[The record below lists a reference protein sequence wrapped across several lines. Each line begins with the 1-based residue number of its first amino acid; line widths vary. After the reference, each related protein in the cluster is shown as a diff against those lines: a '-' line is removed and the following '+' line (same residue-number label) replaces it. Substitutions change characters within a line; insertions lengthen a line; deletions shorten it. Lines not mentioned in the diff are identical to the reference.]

1 MASKKAP
8 AKEAPPTIEPL
19 VVDVSNQVAGRV
31 ASVIAKQLLQ
41 GENVVVINA
50 EKAVLS
56 GSRATVVLAWKDR
69 LGLRTATSPWKGP
82 FHAREP
88 QKILHRIIRGMIP
101 WNRTGGH
108 LAMKRLRVYIGTPEG
123 LTIKRRLDLHGYERA
138 GRRTVYL
145 GDVAR
150 ELGWKGSA

>member
-1 MASKKAP
+1 MASKKTP
-8 AKEAPPTIEPL
+8 AKEAPPPIQPL
-19 VVDVSNQVAGRV
+19 VVDVSNQVAGRI
-31 ASVIAKQLLQ
+31 ASVIAKRLLE

-50 EKAVLS
+50 ERAVLS
-56 GSRATVVLAWKDR
+56 GSRASVVTAYKDR

-88 QKILHRIIRGMIP
+88 HRMLHRIIRGMIP
-101 WNRTGGH
+101 WDRTHGR
-108 LAMKRLRVYIGTPEG
+108 LVMQRLRVYTGTPEG
-123 LTIKRRLDLHGYERA
+123 LTITRRLELHGSERA

-150 ELGWKGSA
+150 ELGWEGSS

>member
-1 MASKKAP
+1 MATKKAP
-8 AKEAPPTIEPL
+8 AKEAPPAVVPL

-31 ASVIAKQLLQ
+31 ASAIAKQLLQ

-50 EKAVLS
+50 EKAVVS
-56 GSRATVVLAWKDR
+56 GNRAGVVLAWKDQ

-88 QKILHRIIRGMIP
+88 HMILHRIIRGMIP
-101 WNRTGGH
+101 WNRSGGR
-108 LAMKRLRVYIGTPEG
+108 LAMKRLRVYVGTPEG
-123 LTIKRRLDLHGYERA
+123 LTITRRLELHGYERT

-145 GDVAR
+145 GDIAR
-150 ELGWKGSA
+150 ELGWKGSS